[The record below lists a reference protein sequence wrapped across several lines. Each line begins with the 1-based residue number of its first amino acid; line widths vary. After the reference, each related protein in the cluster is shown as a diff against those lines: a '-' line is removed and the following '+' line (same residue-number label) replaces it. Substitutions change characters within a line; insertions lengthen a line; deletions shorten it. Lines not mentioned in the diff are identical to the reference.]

1 MKRWMAI
8 WTAVVVLAAA
18 AGAQAWPGKASKE
31 AAAWAAGRDA
41 AVDDSELIGRIGYNA
56 ETRELRVQMAHSSD
70 WYVYKDVP
78 ADVAEGLWK
87 SKSKG
92 GFFGAHVKGRYAF
105 ERIEE

>member
-1 MKRWMAI
+1 MKRWMKA
-8 WTAVVVLAAA
+8 WMAGVVAAMVA
-18 AGAQAWPGKASKE
+18 SGAGAWPNLGNKESQAWAE
-31 AAAWAAGRDA
+31 GRDA
-41 AVDDSELIGRIGYNA
+41 RVESELLGKIGYNA

-70 WYVYKDVP
+70 WYVYKGVP
-78 ADVAEGLWK
+78 PEVAEGLWK